1 MSGKPDDIECANEI
15 DLDDLLEIIQREGPV
30 LTHGLD
36 RVANSRT
43 VDDDPQLAIAVGE
56 LNGLGNGIL
65 VSDVAAANSTVP
77 PTASS
82 ASLLADGRSRAIT
95 RAPDLT
101 SAVTVASPRPDA
113 PPVTSADVPD
123 ISILGSSYGSRR
135 MERTLTDSTD
145 SD

>member
-65 VSDVAAANSTVP
+65 VSDVCCGKFHGSANCIERVP
-77 PTASS
+77 VGGRAVEGNHSCAGLDQRCHGCQSETRCASCH
-82 ASLLADGRSRAIT
+82 
-95 RAPDLT
+95 
-101 SAVTVASPRPDA
+101 
-113 PPVTSADVPD
+113 
-123 ISILGSSYGSRR
+123 
-135 MERTLTDSTD
+135 ER
-145 SD
+145 